1 MSMRIQTAETISS
14 EGDDRQERY
23 LPLTEVIKYS
33 GSSNENESLHES
45 QKHSVDL
52 KCSVD
57 LPSPSSTTGE
67 STTSEDRI
75 HMNVSSNITGF
86 VTFLKGLFGV
96 GLLSSPNILD
106 ETGLLLGSLCYFL
119 IIAACT
125 FACYLLLQARATVVL
140 KYKHRTNQQV
150 ISYGRLGHKL
160 LGRKLAALAT
170 FLIVTLHLF
179 FGSHMVSAS
188 AHMLAEA
195 FNWEGNMQAEDYES
209 EWEAVYNNNGEA
221 DDAVEVVDYNDDAVS
236 LWFQVKLMLGIF
248 PFVALLLQFRNV
260 KELAMICTSGLMFY
274 LFGCVG
280 TMVYATTL
288 VHVVGE
294 EEDEN
299 DKAQDAPQDMW
310 QWKFGGVP
318 KFVASS
324 LCAVEGI
331 NLALPTANNLK
342 NSEKAAV
349 PVVLSVFIFYGF
361 FTLVIAWIGYLGG
374 LGGGLGT
381 AQGEDSCSY
390 ISECLPTALLS
401 HIYEASL
408 GVALLCTLPII
419 LYPSLEMLQLMFD
432 ERGHQIKIR
441 EKNIGKKSMI
451 KSWNRFSSR
460 HVLDKKG
467 ESFSTMPSERIDRN
481 RVLPRGE
488 TMTQESG
495 IDSRG
500 GDNNEEDLH
509 RYSAL
514 ETLTTE
520 DNKDFN
526 NYFPDRYKNFGK
538 LLHTSLG
545 KEFPSAVKNEYNEFS
560 YEHQKSGHHNKIES
574 ELPQQ
579 YKKPYHCDDV
589 YINSGREDIIG
600 KIEGLNKYTEEREAK
615 NSSCLHRHWR
625 LRLAHALIVCVLGA
639 LERLFEEPFAL
650 ITGIGLS
657 IAAFILPCVLYVH
670 ATPCATIS
678 IGMKFA
684 LASLVGLGISNA
696 VMVCISVFTDN
707 KLLPDG
713 PIYHINHEKD
723 LLFVGFTDDAGG
735 SW

>member
-1 MSMRIQTAETISS
+1 MSLQTAETISS
-14 EGDDRQERY
+14 EGDDHQERY

-45 QKHSVDL
+45 QKHSADL
-52 KCSVD
+52 KYSVD
-57 LPSPSSTTGE
+57 LPSPSSTVGE

-75 HMNVSSNITGF
+75 NMNVSSNITGF

-106 ETGLLLGSLCYFL
+106 ETGLLLGSLCYLL

-125 FACYLLLQARATVVL
+125 FACYLLLQARAAVVL
-140 KYKHRTNQQV
+140 KCKHRTNQQV

-221 DDAVEVVDYNDDAVS
+221 DDALEVVNYNGDAVS

-294 EEDEN
+294 EEEEN
-299 DKAQDAPQDMW
+299 DKVQDAPQDMW

-381 AQGEDSCSY
+381 AQGEDACSY

-408 GVALLCTLPII
+408 GLALLCTLPII

-432 ERGHQIKIR
+432 ERAHQLKIR
-441 EKNIGKKSMI
+441 EKNIVKKRTI

-460 HVLDKKG
+460 HVHLSDKKV
-467 ESFSTMPSERIDRN
+467 ESFNAMPSEKIDRN
-481 RVLPRGE
+481 LVLPRGKI
-488 TMTQESG
+488 MIQESG

-509 RYSAL
+509 RYTVL
-514 ETLTTE
+514 ETPSTVEKE
-520 DNKDFN
+520 DIKGFN
-526 NYFPDRYKNFGK
+526 DYFPDRYNNFGK
-538 LLHTSLG
+538 LLHASLG
-545 KEFPSAVKNEYNEFS
+545 KEFPSAHTVENEYNEFPN
-560 YEHQKSGHHNKIES
+560 EPQKSEHHNIIES
-574 ELPQQ
+574 ELP
-579 YKKPYHCDDV
+579 YHCDNV
-589 YINSGREDIIG
+589 YINSRREHTIR
-600 KIEGLNKYTEEREAK
+600 KIERLNKFTEEREAR
-615 NSSCLHRHWR
+615 NSSSLHRHWR

-657 IAAFILPCVLYVH
+657 IAAFILPCVLYMH

-723 LLFVGFTDDAGG
+723 LLFVGFADDAVG